1 MKTIFLIIF
10 AIVSVAIITTS
21 SISILNY
28 QTKYDQNCNSDG
40 GYVVGF
46 LRCTY
51 IRDENPS
58 PYEKYLDEN
67 NELNFGLK
75 YDKNGMIIDD
85 LQRIFDWCDYSGE
98 KPLDWYF
105 DWNNSTHHI
114 DSELCEWELISN
126 NTVTGSYELDEA
138 LCMGGRGYIV
148 NDECERIGKYDPDT
162 GLPIVENKEQCD
174 MLEGSWDDKQNHCY
188 SKYG

>member
-1 MKTIFLIIF
+1 MKTIFLII
-10 AIVSVAIITTS
+10 IGLITTGVIITLIIGT
-21 SISILNY
+21 IEY
-28 QTKYDQNCNSDG
+28 QSTHIQNCNSDG

-67 NELNFGLK
+67 NELNFGLP
-75 YDKNGMIIDD
+75 YDKSGMIIDD
-85 LQRIFDWCDYSGE
+85 LQRIFDWCNYPGE

-114 DSELCEWELISN
+114 DSEICELELISN
-126 NTVTGSYELDEA
+126 NTATGSYQLDEA
-138 LCMGGRGYIV
+138 LCTGGRGYIV
-148 NDECERIGKYDPDT
+148 NDKCERIGKYDPDT
-162 GLPIVENKEQCD
+162 GLSIVENKEQCD
-174 MLEGSWDDKQNHCY
+174 MLEGSWDDKQNHCD
-188 SKYG
+188 SEYG